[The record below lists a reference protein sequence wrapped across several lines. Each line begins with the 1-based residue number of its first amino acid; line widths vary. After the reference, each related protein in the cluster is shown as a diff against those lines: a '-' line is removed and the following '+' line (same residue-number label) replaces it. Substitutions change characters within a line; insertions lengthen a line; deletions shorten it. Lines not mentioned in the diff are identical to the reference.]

1 MIDGVTPPDVM
12 RARLLLEPQV
22 AAEAARHASRK
33 DIIMLREKI
42 ETGRQAKDRLDCEAA
57 DDSFHRAIAQVAGNP
72 LLIQVLS
79 FFSGTRRRV
88 AWQREWDQTYRRIG
102 ADEFQ
107 SIHSDQH
114 DKIVDAISQNDP
126 EAAASAMR
134 IHLQTIEMAMSGVR
148 Q

>member
-22 AAEAARHASRK
+22 AAEAARHASKK
-33 DIIMLREKI
+33 DIFMLREKI
-42 ETGRQAKDRLDCEAA
+42 EIGKQAKDRLDCEAA
-57 DDSFHRAIAQVAGNP
+57 DDSFHRAIAQVANNP

-79 FFSGTRRRV
+79 FVSGTRRRV
-88 AWQREWDQTYRRIG
+88 AWQRKWDRTYRRIG
-102 ADEFQ
+102 VDEFQ

-114 DKIVDAISQNDP
+114 DKIIDAISLNDS

-134 IHLQTIEMAMSGVR
+134 IHLETIEMAMSGVKK
-148 Q
+148 